1 MPPKPTRPSGKV
13 RSLTVRPIQS
23 ADLAF
28 EMPGMIS
35 FQDFDKAKLGERI
48 NKCDLESEI
57 YGVLNEADHSNGLL
71 KYGAEDILD
80 KLKGFV
86 LFTLNNRTL
95 RAALKQSILVR
106 ANAYLEKYSKTK
118 EIEDFYKE
126 IYANTDESKNKIKR
140 LESLRQSHE
149 DKIAELVKK
158 YNELAKKVIVDARS
172 TVKIT
177 PLATKTSQQV
187 ISVSPNQ
194 HTVQATT
201 STPKIMN
208 DGVWKN
214 LAKNSPAVPPSPDEP
229 VIDVKDLADPKN
241 ATLLSQETTTDLVDF
256 KYPLKDEEIALQR
269 IQLEIQD
276 ELLKH
281 QLINLK
287 VQNLN
292 QIMNNELQQLELDTT
307 KLQNAF
313 LQTLLISPIS
323 GIITAIYKDVGETV
337 SAGEPVIR
345 VENDQELLIVGF
357 IQYRGSLKLQQEVTL
372 ATKIF
377 ETNETKEITGR
388 LVAIRGHDAD
398 DDEWDV
404 IIRCPNVNK
413 PEEPEDPQSPKN
425 RFFPINYHFDKD
437 TTELYIHPAS

>member
-1 MPPKPTRPSGKV
+1 MPPRPAKPNGKV

-28 EMPGMIS
+28 EMPGMVS
-35 FQDFDKAKLGERI
+35 FQDFDKAQLGERI

-57 YGVLNEADHSNGLL
+57 YCLLNEADQPSGLL
-71 KYGAEDILD
+71 KYDGESILD
-80 KLKGFV
+80 KLTGFI
-86 LFTLNNRTL
+86 LFALNNRAL
-95 RAALKQSILVR
+95 RAALKQSILAR
-106 ANAYLEKYSKTK
+106 ANAYLEKYSKIL
-118 EIEDFYKE
+118 EIEAFYKE
-126 IYANTDESKNKIKR
+126 IYANSDLSKSKIKQ
-140 LESLRQSHE
+140 LEILRQNHE
-149 DKIAELVKK
+149 EKMTVLVGR
-158 YNELAKKVIVDARS
+158 YNELGKKVVVDAKS

-177 PLATKTSQQV
+177 PLATKTGQQN
-187 ISVSPNQ
+187 IAVSANQ
-194 HTVQATT
+194 HTVPQTT
-201 STPKIMN
+201 SEPQILR
-208 DGVWKN
+208 DGKWQN
-214 LAKNSPAVPPSPDEP
+214 LALSSDQ
-229 VIDVKDLADPKN
+229 LADPKN
-241 ATLLSQETTTDLVDF
+241 ASLFSQETITDLVDF
-256 KYPLKDEEIALQR
+256 KYPSKDEEIALQR

-287 VQNLN
+287 VQNLS
-292 QIMNNELQQLELDTT
+292 QIMNNELQQMELDIT

-345 VENDQELLIVGF
+345 VENDEELLIVGF
-357 IQYRGSLKLQQEVTL
+357 IQYRGFLKLQQEVTL

-404 IIRCPNVNK
+404 IIHCSNA
-413 PEEPEDPQSPKN
+413 EEPED
-425 RFFPINYHFDKD
+425 RIIPINYHFDKD
-437 TTELYIHPAS
+437 TTELYIHPVS

>member
-1 MPPKPTRPSGKV
+1 MPPRPTKPNGKV

-57 YGVLNEADHSNGLL
+57 YRLLNESDQSSGLF
-71 KYGAEDILD
+71 KFDAESILD

-86 LFTLNNRTL
+86 LFTLNNRAL

-106 ANAYLEKYSKTK
+106 ANAYLEKYSKIK

-126 IYANTDESKNKIKR
+126 IYANSDASKSKIKR

-158 YNELAKKVIVDARS
+158 YNELAKKVVIDAKS
-172 TVKIT
+172 SVKIT
-177 PLATKTSQQV
+177 PLATKTSGHT
-187 ISVSPNQ
+187 IGVSSSS
-194 HTVQATT
+194 HTVPDVT
-201 STPKIMN
+201 SKPQILK
-208 DGVWKN
+208 GGSW
-214 LAKNSPAVPPSPDEP
+214 
-229 VIDVKDLADPKN
+229 KDLESEPDLAN
-241 ATLLSQETTTDLVDF
+241 ASNASLFSQETITDLVDF

-287 VQNLN
+287 VQNLSK
-292 QIMNNELQQLELDTT
+292 IMNNERQQLELDIT

-323 GIITAIYKDVGETV
+323 GLITAIYKDVGETV

-345 VENDQELLIVGF
+345 IENDEELLIVGF
-357 IQYRGSLKLQQEVTL
+357 IQYRGSLKLKQEVTL

-377 ETNETKEITGR
+377 ETNETKEIPGR

-404 IIRCPNVNK
+404 IIHCSNAKN
-413 PEEPEDPQSPKN
+413 PED
-425 RFFPINYHFDKD
+425 RIIPINYHFDKD
-437 TTELYIHPAS
+437 TTELFIHPVS

>member
-1 MPPKPTRPSGKV
+1 MPPRPTKPNGKV

-35 FQDFDKAKLGERI
+35 FQDFDKAKLGERV

-57 YGVLNEADHSNGLL
+57 YRVLNEADQSSGLF
-71 KYGAEDILD
+71 KYGAEIILD
-80 KLKGFV
+80 KLKDFV
-86 LFTLNNRTL
+86 LFTLNNRAL
-95 RAALKQSILVR
+95 RAALRQSILVR
-106 ANAYLEKYSKTK
+106 ANAYFEKYSKIN
-118 EIEDFYKE
+118 EIQDFYKE
-126 IYANTDESKNKIKR
+126 IYANTDESKNKIRR

-158 YNELAKKVIVDARS
+158 YNELAKKIVIDAKS

-177 PLATKTSQQV
+177 PLATKTSQQK
-187 ISVSPNQ
+187 IEVSTTE
-194 HTVQATT
+194 HTVPETT
-201 STPKIMN
+201 SEPLILK
-208 DGVWKN
+208 DGGW
-214 LAKNSPAVPPSPDEP
+214 
-229 VIDVKDLADPKN
+229 KDLKSLGDQLENPKN
-241 ATLLSQETTTDLVDF
+241 ASLFSQETITDLVDF

-287 VQNLN
+287 VQNLT
-292 QIMNNELQQLELDTT
+292 QIMNNELQLLELDIT

-323 GIITAIYKDVGETV
+323 GLITAIYKDVGETV

-345 VENDQELLIVGF
+345 VENDEELLIVGF

-377 ETNETKEITGR
+377 ETNETKEILGR

-404 IIRCPNVNK
+404 IIHCSNAEK
-413 PEEPEDPQSPKN
+413 PED
-425 RFFPINYHFDKD
+425 RIIPINYHFDKD
-437 TTELYIHPAS
+437 TTELYIHPVS